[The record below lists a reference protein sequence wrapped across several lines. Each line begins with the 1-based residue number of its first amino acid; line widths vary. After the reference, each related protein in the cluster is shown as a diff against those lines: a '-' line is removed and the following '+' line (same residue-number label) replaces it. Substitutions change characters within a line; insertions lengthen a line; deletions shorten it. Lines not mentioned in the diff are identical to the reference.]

1 MNDQK
6 SSGSHKKDSSSS
18 VVHEFSYKQLE
29 ELFRGILDLKEY
41 MP

>member
-1 MNDQK
+1 MYQK

-29 ELFRGILDLKEY
+29 EELFRGILDLKEY